1 MKLSRTILNYIVVV
15 FISLCCICLLGAVG
29 VYMYGESIIATPI
42 PAQPVITV
50 LPISEIIALTS
61 SAAQTQTMQALPPTA
76 IPAATLAPTLEPFP
90 TATVFIFDL
99 QTSVAQ
105 PTDFIYSTNTP
116 LTLATQAIQPTLP
129 PQSAVCSCS
138 GDSLNCG
145 DFGTH
150 ASAQACF
157 NYCISQGAGDIHKL
171 DGNNDGSACE
181 SLP

>member
-1 MKLSRTILNYIVVV
+1 MKANRKILNYTIAII
-15 FISLCCICLLGAVG
+15 ISLCCVCLVGALGI
-29 VYMYGESIIATPI
+29 YSYGGTIISTPI
-42 PAQPVITV
+42 SAQPVNTS

-61 SAAQTQTMQALPPTA
+61 SAAQTQTMQAMPPTS

-105 PTDFIYSTNTP
+105 PTEFIYSTNTP
-116 LTLATQAIQPTLP
+116 LTLATQEILATLP

-138 GDSLNCG
+138 GDSLNCS
-145 DFGTH
+145 DFGSH
-150 ASAQACF
+150 SSAQACF
-157 NYCISQGAGDIHKL
+157 SYCVSQGAGDIHKL
-171 DGNNDGSACE
+171 DGNNDGNACE